1 MSDQTV
7 KASPVKWVADQARVY
22 EESGGTRGTTQ
33 LGAPCLLLDYRG
45 RRSGDMHRTVL
56 IYGRDGDDYLIVAS
70 NGGSDRHPLWY
81 RCLEAD
87 PDVMVRVGTER
98 FPARAQT
105 LPAQEKARVWPH
117 LVDVFARYDAYQKGT
132 SRDIPVV
139 RLSRVNEPP
148 SHDGAVGIRIDG

>member
-1 MSDQTV
+1 MRHNGGMSEQTV
-7 KASPVKWVADQARVY
+7 KTSPVKWVADQARVY
-22 EESGGTRGTTQ
+22 EESGGTKGTTV

-45 RRSGDMHRTVL
+45 RRSGEVHRTVL

-81 RCLEAD
+81 RCIEEN
-87 PDVMVRVGTER
+87 PDVTVRVGVER

-105 LPAQEKARVWPH
+105 LSPQEKARVWPH
-117 LVDVFARYDAYQKGT
+117 LVEVFARYDAYQKGT

-139 RLSRVNEPP
+139 RLRRVTGPQPP
-148 SHDGAVGIRIDG
+148 AA